1 MRALLV
7 VALLATTAHA
17 HGMRTAHVDIAEIEP
32 GHAIVHLQLGAPDPA
47 LTITVDGCTVAP
59 ADDEALFV
67 RTWRVDCAGALG
79 DQRFTLV
86 GLGPITSEA
95 VVSIALADGTT
106 ATELVRVDSPDVV
119 PHRAAPT
126 AAGVAGEFVGLGI
139 IHIATGY
146 DHLLFLLLIVL
157 LLRDV
162 KSVLLAETAFTL
174 SHSLSF
180 SATALG
186 WIHVSPAAAET
197 CIALSLVLLAS
208 EIDLSAPARRW
219 RGAAMALV
227 FGLVHGLG
235 FAGGLHEIGLPD
247 REIGCALLGF
257 GAGIELGQI
266 AFLALVLAIL
276 HVVKRR
282 PRIELA
288 ALYAIGGFSAY
299 LLLTRALQL
308 A

>member
-7 VALLATTAHA
+7 IALLAGTASA
-17 HGMRTAHVDIAEIEP
+17 HGMRTAHVEISELEP
-32 GHAIVHLQLGAPDPA
+32 GKAIVHLQLGAPDPA
-47 LTITVDGCTVAP
+47 LAITASGCEVAP
-59 ADDEALFV
+59 ADAEALFV
-67 RTWRVDCAGALG
+67 RSWRVACADDIGTH
-79 DQRFTLV
+79 RFALV

-106 ATELVRVDSPDVV
+106 ATELVRPDVPDFV
-119 PHRAAPT
+119 PRRAAPT
-126 AAGVAGEFVGLGI
+126 PAAIAQQFVGLGLL
-139 IHIATGY
+139 HIATGY

-157 LLRDV
+157 LLRDP

-186 WIHVSPAAAET
+186 WIHISPMAAET
-197 CIALSLVLLAS
+197 CIALSLLLLAAD
-208 EIDLSAPARRW
+208 IDLTRPTHRW

-247 REIGCALLGF
+247 RAIGSALLGF
-257 GAGIELGQI
+257 GAGIELGQV
-266 AFLALVLAIL
+266 AFLAVVLVVL

-282 PRIELA
+282 PRIELGG
-288 ALYAIGGFSAY
+288 LYAIGGFSAY
-299 LLLTRALQL
+299 LVLARALQL
-308 A
+308 T